1 MIHWKALNTQ
11 LQLQEIIRESFNQII
26 FIFKHSTWCNV
37 SSLAKMR
44 LEDNWAREFSTNTEI
59 YLLDVFKQRD
69 LSNEVAS
76 VFQVHHESPQILLIQ
91 DGECFHDASHF
102 DITVEEIREVI

>member
-1 MIHWKALNTQ
+1 MQHK
-11 LQLQEIIRESFNQII
+11 LQEIIRESFSQTI

-37 SSLAKMR
+37 SSLVKMR
-44 LEDNWAREFSTNTEI
+44 LEENWSREFMTDTEI
-59 YLLDVFKQRD
+59 YLLDVFKHRD

-76 VFQVHHESPQILLIQ
+76 LFQVHHESPQILLIQ